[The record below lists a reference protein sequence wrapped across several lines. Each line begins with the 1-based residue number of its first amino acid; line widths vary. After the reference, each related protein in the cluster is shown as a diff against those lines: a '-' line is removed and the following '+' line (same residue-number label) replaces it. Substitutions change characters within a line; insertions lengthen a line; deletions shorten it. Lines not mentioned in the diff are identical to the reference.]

1 MVSDRLKTAIR
12 KIVEDYLAERDAVD
26 YRGFYAAKVVSQ
38 TGDELDLRF
47 EDDRIRSKS
56 SAPLCPATPGQV
68 LVLTAGTRVLV
79 GWIDGDPS
87 EPYVVGVWLGDGG
100 LKSLDETFTERR
112 RFLGPMTEVKSSSS
126 ATATEVALKND
137 TVNCGTIVFA
147 TVAMGVLTGTY
158 TAPSGATTPI
168 TIGATIP
175 LSGKITGPCASNL
188 KAT

>member
-12 KIVEDYLAERDAVD
+12 KIVEDYLSERDAVD

-68 LVLTAGTRVLV
+68 PVLTAGTRVLV

-112 RFLGPMTEVKSSSS
+112 RFLGPMTEIKSSALAS
-126 ATATEVALKND
+126 ATQVALKND
-137 TVNCGTIVFA
+137 TVSPGGVMTTWMTAVGTAISTLTMGGVTLTPP
-147 TVAMGVLTGTY
+147 TVLGT
-158 TAPSGATTPI
+158 
-168 TIGATIP
+168 
-175 LSGKITGPCASNL
+175 ITGPCASNL